1 MQDYF
6 EREISNMEREL
17 RYLKTSSQRSAGSMV
32 ISSQTLNLSV
42 PLQYI
47 HNPPLDDKARAEKW
61 FEVVTEGEQ
70 LIVPTLSW
78 YFQDL
83 SQASSTIFTTRMI
96 ELWQTILPNGNYGVY
111 LYFIGSEI
119 GDNNDAE
126 RLKNGETI
134 NVDVDLTIRCTNNFV
149 VQEYTP

>member
-1 MQDYF
+1 MQEYF
-6 EREISNMEREL
+6 ERELSNMEREL
-17 RYLKTSSQRSAGSMV
+17 RYLKTSSQRSAGAMV
-32 ISSQTLNLSV
+32 ISSQTLQLSV

-47 HNPPLDDKARAEKW
+47 HDPPLNDQARAEKW
-61 FEVVTEGEQ
+61 FEIITDSEQ

-83 SQASSTIFTTRMI
+83 SQASSTIFTTRVI
-96 ELWQTILPNGNYGVY
+96 ELWPTILPNGNYGVN
-111 LYFIGSEI
+111 LYFIGSEL

-126 RLKNGETI
+126 RLKNGESI
-134 NVDVDLTIRCTNNFV
+134 NIDVDLTIRCTNDFI